1 MTTPCAAAPGEKDMA
16 SLAAEYGRVLEL
28 VIDGET
34 RRFDIDDPDLPD
46 WVDDN
51 VLTAGDY
58 PYDERM
64 DRDAY
69 NDQLR
74 ALQEQLVLLQ
84 SHVAQSGERI
94 IAVFEGRDAA
104 GKGGT
109 ISRFRQYLNP
119 RNARVVALPKP
130 SDRERG
136 QWYFQRYVD
145 HFPTESEIIAFD
157 RSWYNRGGVEPVM
170 GFCTPEQHTA
180 FLGDAPN
187 FERIIVDEGIHFFKF
202 WLNIGRQTQLKR
214 FHDRRHSTL
223 KHWKLSDIDIVG
235 MHKWDDYTRARNQ
248 MIAATHTRHAP
259 WTVVRFNDKRRGRI
273 EALRHILTAIPFEG
287 RDMALIGEPDPRIIG
302 EGLEML
308 DD

>member
-1 MTTPCAAAPGEKDMA
+1 MATQGETEMA
-16 SLAAEYGRVLEL
+16 SSTAEYGRVLEL
-28 VIDGET
+28 AIDGET
-34 RRFDIDDPDLPD
+34 QRFDIDDPDLPD
-46 WVDDN
+46 WVDGK

-74 ALQEQLVLLQ
+74 ALQEQLVRLQ
-84 SHVAQSGERI
+84 SHIAQSGERI

-202 WLNIGRQTQLKR
+202 WLNIGRETQLKR

-223 KHWKLSDIDIVG
+223 KHWKLSGIDIVG

-273 EALRHILTAIPFEG
+273 EVLRHILTAIPFEG
-287 RDMALIGEPDPRIIG
+287 RDMALIGEPDPRIVG
-302 EGLEML
+302 DGLEML
-308 DD
+308 ED

>member
-1 MTTPCAAAPGEKDMA
+1 MA
-16 SLAAEYGRVLEL
+16 SFAAEYGRVLEL
-28 VIDGET
+28 PVDGEM

-51 VLTAGDY
+51 VLTSGGY

-69 NDQLR
+69 NDRLR

-84 SHVAQSGERI
+84 SHIGQSGERI

-119 RNARVVALPKP
+119 RNARAVALPKP

-202 WLNIGRQTQLKR
+202 WLNIGRETQLKR

-235 MHKWDDYTRARNQ
+235 MHKWDDYTRARNR

-273 EALRHILTAIPFEG
+273 EVLRHILTAIPFEG
-287 RDMALIGEPDPRIIG
+287 RDMALIGEPDPRIVG

>member
-1 MTTPCAAAPGEKDMA
+1 MA
-16 SLAAEYGRVLEL
+16 SFAAEYGRVLEL
-28 VIDGET
+28 PVDGEM

-51 VLTAGDY
+51 VLTSGDY

-84 SHVAQSGERI
+84 SHIGQSGERI

-119 RNARVVALPKP
+119 RNARAVALPKP

-202 WLNIGRQTQLKR
+202 WLNIGRETQLKR

-235 MHKWDDYTRARNQ
+235 MHKWDDYTRARNR

-273 EALRHILTAIPFEG
+273 EVLRHILTAIPFEG
-287 RDMALIGEPDPRIIG
+287 RDMALIGEPDPRIVG

>member
-1 MTTPCAAAPGEKDMA
+1 MA
-16 SLAAEYGRVLEL
+16 SMAAEYGRVLEL
-28 VIDGET
+28 VIDGEQ

-51 VLTAGDY
+51 VLAAGDY
-58 PYDERM
+58 PYGERM
-64 DRDAY
+64 DRHAY
-69 NDQLR
+69 DDQLR
-74 ALQEQLVLLQ
+74 TLQEQLVLLQ
-84 SHVAQSGERI
+84 SHIGQSGERI

-145 HFPTESEIIAFD
+145 HFPTESEVVAFD

-202 WLNIGRQTQLKR
+202 WLNIGRETQLKR

-273 EALRHILTAIPFEG
+273 EVLRHILMAIPFEG
-287 RDMALIGEPDPRIIG
+287 RDPALIGEPDPRIVG

-308 DD
+308 ED

>member
-1 MTTPCAAAPGEKDMA
+1 MTALDV
-16 SLAAEYGRVLEL
+16 EYGRQIEVD
-28 VIDGET
+28 VDGET
-34 RRFDIDDPDLPD
+34 RVFDIDDPELPD
-46 WVDDN
+46 WVDDRD
-51 VLTAGDY
+51 LIAGGY
-58 PYDERM
+58 PYDDKM
-64 DRDAY
+64 DGDLY
-69 NDQLR
+69 DDQLR
-74 ALQEQLVLLQ
+74 ALQEQLVQLQ
-84 SHVAQSGERI
+84 GHMQRTGERI
-94 IAVFEGRDAA
+94 IALFEGRDAA

-119 RNARVVALPKP
+119 RHARVVALPKP

-145 HFPTESEIIAFD
+145 HFPTESEIVAFD

-170 GFCTPEQHTA
+170 GFCTTEQHTA

-187 FERIIVDEGIHFFKF
+187 FERIIVDEGIHFFKL
-202 WLNIGRQTQLKR
+202 WLNIGRETQLKR

-223 KHWKLSDIDIVG
+223 KHWKLSDIDIIG

-273 EALRHILTAIPFEG
+273 AVLRHILRAIEFDG
-287 RDMALIGEPDPRIIG
+287 RDLEAIGEPDPNIIG
-302 EGLEML
+302 DGLEML

>member
-1 MTTPCAAAPGEKDMA
+1 MA
-16 SLAAEYGRVLEL
+16 SFAAEYGRVIEL
-28 VIDGET
+28 AIDGET

-46 WVDDN
+46 WVDGN

-64 DRDAY
+64 DRDSY
-69 NDQLR
+69 DHQLR
-74 ALQEQLVLLQ
+74 ALQEQLVRLQ
-84 SHVAQSGERI
+84 SHIAQSGERI

-202 WLNIGRQTQLKR
+202 WLNIGRETQLKR

-273 EALRHILTAIPFEG
+273 EVLRHILTAIPFEG
-287 RDMALIGEPDPRIIG
+287 RDMALIGEPDPRIAG
-302 EGLEML
+302 DGLEML
-308 DD
+308 ED

>member
-1 MTTPCAAAPGEKDMA
+1 MA
-16 SLAAEYGRVLEL
+16 SMAADYGRVIEL
-28 VIDGET
+28 VVDGET
-34 RRFDIDDPDLPD
+34 RRFDIDDPELPD
-46 WVDDN
+46 WVRHN

-64 DRDAY
+64 KRDAY

-74 ALQEQLVLLQ
+74 TLQEQLVMLQ
-84 SHVAQSGERI
+84 GHVGRTGGRI

-104 GKGGT
+104 GKGGS
-109 ISRFRQYLNP
+109 ISRFRLYLNP

-145 HFPTESEIIAFD
+145 HFPTESEIVAFD

-202 WLNIGRQTQLKR
+202 WLNIGRETQLRR

-248 MIAATHTRHAP
+248 MLAATHTRHAP

-273 EALRHILTAIPFEG
+273 EVLRHILRAIPFEG
-287 RDMALIGEPDPRIIG
+287 RDLALIGQPDPKIVG

-308 DD
+308 ED

>member
-1 MTTPCAAAPGEKDMA
+1 MKGEA
-16 SLAAEYGRVLEL
+16 GRYGRRIE
-28 VIDGET
+28 IDLDGD
-34 RRFDIDDPDLPD
+34 RHLFDIDDPDLPD
-46 WVDDN
+46 WVDARA
-51 VLTAGDY
+51 LTAGGY
-58 PYDERM
+58 PYSEKMERDLYE
-64 DRDAY
+64 DR
-69 NDQLR
+69 LR
-74 ALQEQLVLLQ
+74 GLQEQLVRLQ
-84 SHVAQSGERI
+84 EHMKRSGERI
-94 IAVFEGRDAA
+94 IAIFEGRDAA

-109 ISRFRQYLNP
+109 ISRFRHYLNP

-145 HFPTESEIIAFD
+145 HFPTQGEIIAFD

-170 GFCTPEQHTA
+170 GFCTVDQHTA

-202 WLNIGRQTQLKR
+202 WLNLGRETQLKR
-214 FHDRRHSTL
+214 FHDRRHCTL

-259 WTVVRFNDKRRGRI
+259 WTVVRFNDKRRGRL
-273 EALRHILTAIPFEG
+273 EVLRHILDRIDFDG
-287 RDMALIGEPDPRIIG
+287 REMELIGAADPRIIG
-302 EGLEML
+302 DGLGML

>member
-1 MTTPCAAAPGEKDMA
+1 MRGEAGMTGEAGK
-16 SLAAEYGRVLEL
+16 YGRRIE
-28 VIDGET
+28 IDLDGD
-34 RRFDIDDPDLPD
+34 RHLFDIDDPDLPG
-46 WVDDN
+46 WVDARA
-51 VLTAGDY
+51 LTAGGY
-58 PYDERM
+58 PYADRMERGLYE
-64 DRDAY
+64 DR
-69 NDQLR
+69 LR
-74 ALQEQLVLLQ
+74 GLQEQLVRLQ
-84 SHVAQSGERI
+84 GHMKRSGERI
-94 IAVFEGRDAA
+94 IAIFEGRDAA

-109 ISRFRQYLNP
+109 ISRFRHYLNP

-145 HFPTESEIIAFD
+145 HFPTEGEIIAFD

-170 GFCTPEQHTA
+170 GFCTIEQHTA

-202 WLNIGRQTQLKR
+202 WLNIGRETQLKR

-259 WTVVRFNDKRRGRI
+259 WTVVRFNDKRRGRL
-273 EALRHILTAIPFEG
+273 EVLRHILGRIDFDG
-287 RDMALIGEPDPRIIG
+287 RDMELIGAADPRIIG
-302 EGLEML
+302 DGLEML